1 MPSKKQRSKQKSKKQ
16 PKVHKSWSKLSSIST
31 DKTIY
36 VMMYSCWL
44 SLMKKEDSEKNSKIF
59 FKIFTEDFDI
69 IKNLIIAGVSD
80 YEKYFDFK

>member
-16 PKVHKSWSKLSSIST
+16 TKVNKLSSIST
-31 DKTIY
+31 DKTMY

-44 SLMKKEDSEKNSKIF
+44 RLLEKEDSEKNVKIF

>member
-1 MPSKKQRSKQKSKKQ
+1 MPSKKQRSKKKSKVTK
-16 PKVHKSWSKLSSIST
+16 KSS

-44 SLMKKEDSEKNSKIF
+44 KLLEKEDSEKNVKIF
-59 FKIFTEDFDI
+59 YKIFTEDFDL

-80 YEKYFDFK
+80 YEKYFSFK

>member
-16 PKVHKSWSKLSSIST
+16 TKVNKLSSIST
-31 DKTIY
+31 DKTMY

-44 SLMKKEDSEKNSKIF
+44 SLMEKEDSEKNSKIF

-69 IKNLIIAGVSD
+69 IKNLIIVGVSD
-80 YEKYFDFK
+80 YKKYFDFK